1 MEVVHNEKEA
11 QTKVAKI
18 QEQEQ
23 NKRTESAVQ
32 SFLAQ
37 LKNNDHKT
45 SELRLI
51 LKAEGASSLEAL
63 IQAAQGLTL
72 PKNVVIKIVHSDVGY
87 FSESDVSLAQ
97 VSKALLIG
105 FNVSVNSLLKKKAEH
120 LKVEIKS
127 FDIIYELTDYLNNLL
142 QGMIEIEQQEVV
154 VGKLEV
160 LGIFFTETR
169 EMTIGG
175 KVIEGKVKNKL
186 KFRVH
191 RGEDIFSS
199 GEILSLQRNKDQV
212 KEVLAGED
220 CGMKVKV

>member
-1 MEVVHNEKEA
+1 M
-11 QTKVAKI
+11 
-18 QEQEQ
+18 
-23 NKRTESAVQ
+23 
-32 SFLAQ
+32 
-37 LKNNDHKT
+37 
-45 SELRLI
+45 
-51 LKAEGASSLEAL
+51 
-63 IQAAQGLTL
+63 
-72 PKNVVIKIVHSDVGY
+72 PKNVAIKIVHSDVGY
-87 FSESDVSLAQ
+87 FSESDIGLAQ

-105 FNVSVNSLLKKKAEH
+105 FNVSINNALKKKAEQ

-127 FDIIYELTDYLNNLL
+127 FDIIYELTDYLSNLL
-142 QGMIEIEQQEVV
+142 LGMVEVEQKEVV
-154 VGKLEV
+154 VGQLKV

-175 KVIEGKVKNKL
+175 LVIDGKVKNKL

-191 RGEDIFSS
+191 RGEDIITS